1 MRKQISIEQLSVG
14 MFVWGLDK
22 LDLETAAY
30 RYRLPITDLEQVRML
45 SRCGVRRVEIET
57 DYGADVVDVD
67 TYAHA
72 GSEPL
77 PEPSPPTVSE
87 GPAQEAALPEP
98 TRPEP
103 VHPEPAVPEAAA
115 TETTSFDEELTVA
128 KRVYKDAKDIVQ
140 QAMTDLRMGREINT
154 DAVARVV
161 DGMADSVLRNFAALT
176 SLSRL
181 KCFDEYTFF
190 HSVNTS
196 VLALGMGRSLGMD
209 RATLHLLGMGT
220 LLHDVGKTRIPLAI
234 LNKPGRFEPNEYEII
249 KEHALHGAQILSNTP
264 GLQEGAIKPAL
275 EHHERVDGTGYPHQ
289 RKGHELSQFGLIGSI
304 VDIYDA
310 MTSDRVYHKAMPP
323 FKALQFLYDLG
334 KKGHL
339 DPGLVE
345 RFIRCVCVYP
355 VGSCVSL
362 KSGEIG
368 IVAQVYPDQP
378 LQPKLLIVRDCD
390 GGAVTPPETCN
401 LLEYEPGSP
410 RSISLVLDPATID
423 LNPSD
428 YLDRPEVSL
437 AGC

>member
-1 MRKQISIEQLSVG
+1 MRKQISIDQLSVG

-22 LDLETAAY
+22 PELENSAY
-30 RYRLPITDLEQVRML
+30 RYRLPITGQEQIRML
-45 SRCGVRRVEIET
+45 SRCGVRFVEIET

-67 TYAHA
+67 AYAHA
-72 GSEPL
+72 GSESL
-77 PEPSPPTVSE
+77 PEPLPPAASE
-87 GPAQEAALPEP
+87 RPAPEPAHQEP
-98 TRPEP
+98 TRLEP

-115 TETTSFDEELTVA
+115 IEATSFDEELTVA
-128 KRVYKDAKDIVQ
+128 KRVYKDAKNIVQ

-161 DGMADSVLRNFAALT
+161 DGMADSVLRNLAALT

-264 GLQEGAIKPAL
+264 GLHEGAIKPAL

-289 RKGHELSQFGLIGSI
+289 RKGYELSQFGLIGSI

-334 KKGHL
+334 KKGHV
-339 DPGLVE
+339 DTGLVE
-345 RFIRCVCVYP
+345 RFIRCISVYP

-378 LQPKLLIVRDCD
+378 LQPKLLIVRDRE
-390 GGAVTPPETCN
+390 GGTVTPPETVN
-401 LLEYEPGSP
+401 LLDHEPGGP
-410 RSISLVLDPATID
+410 RSIRLVLDPATIG

-428 YLDRPEVSL
+428 YLDRPEAAL